1 MTENAM
7 RYVIIP
13 TSCALGLILT
23 FAGCQKATP
32 ALAKSSPP
40 AKVSAVVKEDQL
52 TTVELTEAA
61 EKRLAIETAVIGNK
75 SLKRHRTYGGEIMLP
90 VGATVVVSAPVA
102 GKLQVPA
109 DGKVPK
115 VGATV
120 KEKQA
125 VLSLF
130 PLLSPAERITLATQL
145 ADAEGQVQQAETQ
158 VKANKIALERAEQQ
172 AKSGVGLGKTLD
184 DAKAQMILSE
194 KALQA
199 ALSRKKV
206 LDATRMDGELNPDQS
221 PFVINAPQT
230 GIIRSMTVMPDE
242 IVTAGTILFEV
253 MNTDSLWV
261 RVPVYVGESN
271 DVASDQPAEVGELAS
286 RAGQRH
292 VTAQPIDA
300 PPTATPLASTVDY
313 YYQVANAGGAL
324 RPGQRVSVQVPLT
337 GDAEQ
342 RAIPW
347 SAVVQDI
354 YGGHWIYERTAEHRF
369 VRRRVQVKQVVETW
383 AILDQGPP
391 NGTRIAISG
400 VAELF
405 GTEFGFGK

>member
-1 MTENAM
+1 M
-7 RYVIIP
+7 RSAVIP
-13 TSCALGLILT
+13 STCALGLILCV
-23 FAGCQKATP
+23 AGCQKATP
-32 ALAKSSPP
+32 ALPKPSPP

-61 EKRLAIETAVIGNK
+61 EKRLGIETTTIGNQ

-102 GKLQVPA
+102 GKLQIPT
-109 DGKVPK
+109 DGNVPK
-115 VGATV
+115 VGALV
-120 KEKQA
+120 KEKQP

-145 ADAEGQVQQAETQ
+145 ADTEGQVQQAETQ

-221 PFVINAPQT
+221 PFIIDAPQK
-230 GIIRSMTVMPDE
+230 GIIRSMTVMPNE
-242 IVTAGTILFEV
+242 IVTAGAVLFEV

-271 DVASDQPAEVGELAS
+271 DVATDQPAEVGELAS
-286 RAGQRH
+286 RPGQDR
-292 VTAQPIDA
+292 VTAQPIAA
-300 PPTATPLASTVDY
+300 PPTATPLASTVDI
-313 YYQVANAGGAL
+313 YYQVANPEGL
-324 RPGQRVSVQVPLT
+324 FRPGQRVSVQVPLS
-337 GDAEQ
+337 GDVEQ

-369 VRRRVQVKQVVETW
+369 VRRRIQVKQVVGTW
-383 AILDQGPP
+383 AILQQGPP
-391 NGTRIAISG
+391 NGTTIAISG